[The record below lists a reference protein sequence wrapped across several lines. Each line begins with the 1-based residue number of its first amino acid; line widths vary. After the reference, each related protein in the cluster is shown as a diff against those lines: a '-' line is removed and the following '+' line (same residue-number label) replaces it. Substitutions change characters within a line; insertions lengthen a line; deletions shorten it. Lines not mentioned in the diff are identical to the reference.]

1 MAKIGSLFGD
11 VSIRT
16 KGLEKGI
23 KKANRMLYR
32 FGRSAQGAGKNI
44 TAGVGAPIAALG
56 VTSFNTFRNFEQE
69 MAKVQAISG
78 ATGDEFKGLEKLAKD
93 LGSSTRFTATQVSQ
107 LQLNLSKL
115 GFSTKEIHGA
125 TGAILDLSLATGEDL
140 AESARVAASV
150 VRAFGYDAK
159 DTNKVV
165 DVMAKS
171 FSSSALD
178 LMKFD
183 TAMANVGAIAKTTNV
198 PLEEV
203 TAMLSVLVDVGIDA
217 SSAGTGLRNMF
228 LKLEKHGISFSEAV
242 DRINNSTRPASKA
255 LKLFGIRGVTVGQTI
270 ARNTELVALLTQKY
284 AGAGGAA
291 TDMAAIMDDT
301 VTGAFFKVQS
311 AVEGVLIKLGELNEK
326 AFKTFLNRLAT
337 FVQTNQE
344 VIAQFLKITMVVG
357 SVVTAFGLLLLVTG
371 TLGLALAGTLSLLTL
386 IGIKVVL
393 IVGAVALAVGAI
405 GYLSVKFFGLEN
417 TIKGVITVVKT
428 FTGILR
434 TIFNAATIITRSV
447 EAMGGMFKDVMT
459 GIFRIVKATVSPV
472 LNMLSGLATGLA
484 ALGDITNPKKML
496 KGLRIAKEKIA
507 LGWSEAINLDRVG
520 EEVNST
526 LEEVSGRFSKLKD
539 GVKQDM
545 ADIAEAWDF
554 TGGDEEGG
562 ALGEIVETLDEKIQK
577 LRNTILGKQGEGFWK
592 GFATSFQQAAENI
605 GEQTKILSSD
615 LDTIFSDL
623 SNSMTDSLVEFFET
637 GKLGM
642 RDMVNDMLKQFQRL
656 IVQRAIVNP
665 LLSMGLGF
673 LGDHLGIQ
681 FQDSVTTPQVDGAR
695 ANGGSVTAG
704 KQYLVGE
711 QGMELFVP
719 RSSGTIVPNHALA
732 GGQPP
737 INVNFQV
744 DATDASSFDN
754 LMQQRQDMIVG
765 MVEQAF
771 NRQGK
776 VGIYG

>member
-203 TAMLSVLVDVGIDA
+203 SAMLAVLVDRGIDA

-228 LKLEKHGISFSEAV
+228 LKLEKHGLSFSEAV
-242 DRINNSTRPASKA
+242 DRINNSVKPASTA
-255 LKLFGIRGVTVGQTI
+255 LELFGIRGVTVGQTI
-270 ARNTELVALLTQKY
+270 ARNTDLVASLTQQF
-284 AGAGGAA
+284 ANAGGAA
-291 TDMAAIMDDT
+291 TEMAAIMDDT
-301 VTGAFFKVQS
+301 VTGSFFKVQS

-326 AFKTFLNRLAT
+326 AFKTFLDRLAS
-337 FVQTNQE
+337 FVQTNQ
-344 VIAQFLKITMVVG
+344 VFIAQFLKITMVVG
-357 SVVTAFGLLLLVTG
+357 SVITAFGLLLLVTG

-405 GYLSVKFFGLEN
+405 GYLTVKFFGLEN
-417 TIKGVITVVKT
+417 TIKGVVVVVKT

-434 TIFNAATIITRSV
+434 TVFNAATIITRSV
-447 EAMGGMFKDVMT
+447 EAMGLVFKDVMD

-507 LGWSEAINLDRVG
+507 LGFSDALSFDRVG
-520 EEVNST
+520 AEVDET
-526 LEEVSGRFSKLKD
+526 LQNVAGRFSGLKD
-539 GVKQDM
+539 GVKQDLS
-545 ADIAEAWDF
+545 DIADAWDF
-554 TGGDEEGG
+554 TGEDEEGG
-562 ALGEIVETLDEKIQK
+562 ALGEAVDVVVDKVNNLKQ
-577 LRNTILGKQGEGFWK
+577 TILGEKGEGFWE
-592 GFATSFQQAAENI
+592 GFATSFKQAAQNI
-605 GEQTKILSSD
+605 GQETKILSSD
-615 LDTIFSDL
+615 LDTIFSNV
-623 SNSMTDSLVEFFET
+623 SNNMTDSLMEFFET

-656 IVQRAIVNP
+656 IVQRSIVNP
-665 LLSMGLGF
+665 LLSMGLNF
-673 LGDHLGIQ
+673 LGDTFGLQ
-681 FQDSVTTPQVDGAR
+681 FQDSVKVDGAR

-744 DATDASSFDN
+744 DATDANSFDN
-754 LMQQRQDMIVG
+754 QMQQRQDMIVG

-771 NRQGK
+771 NRQGR

>member
-115 GFSTKEIHGA
+115 GFSTNEIQGA
-125 TGAILDLSLATGEDL
+125 TGAILNLSLATGEDL

-203 TAMLSVLVDVGIDA
+203 SAMLAVLVDRGIDA

-228 LKLEKHGISFSEAV
+228 LKLEQHGISFAEAV
-242 DRINNSTRPASKA
+242 DRINNSVKPASTA
-255 LKLFGIRGVTVGQTI
+255 LELFGIRGVTVGQTI
-270 ARNTELVALLTQKY
+270 ARNTDEVARLTQEF
-284 AGAGGAA
+284 ANAGGSA

-301 VTGAFFKVQS
+301 VTGSFFKVQS

-326 AFKTFLNRLAT
+326 AFKTFLDRLAS
-337 FVQTNQE
+337 FVQTNQT
-344 VIAQFLKITMVVG
+344 VIAQFLKMTMVVG
-357 SVVTAFGLLLLVTG
+357 SVVTAFGLLLLATG

-386 IGIKVVL
+386 IGVKVVL

-417 TIKGVITVVKT
+417 TMKGVIVVVKT

-434 TIFNAATIITRSV
+434 TIFNAATIVTRSV
-447 EAMGGMFKDVMT
+447 EAMGLVFKDVMG
-459 GIFRIVKATVSPV
+459 GIFRIVKSTVSPV

-496 KGLRIAKEKIA
+496 NGLRIAKEQIA
-507 LGWSEAINLDRVG
+507 LGFSDALSFDRVKT
-520 EEVNST
+520 EVDNT
-526 LEEVSGRFSKLKD
+526 LQQVAGRFSELKD
-539 GVKQDM
+539 GVKQDLS
-545 ADIAEAWDF
+545 DIADAWDF
-554 TGGDEEGG
+554 TSGDEEGG
-562 ALGEIVETLDEKIQK
+562 ALGEVVDVLSNKIQQLK
-577 LRNTILGKQGEGFWK
+577 NTILGQEGEGFWK
-592 GFATSFQQAAENI
+592 GFATSFKQAAENI
-605 GEQTKILSSD
+605 GQETKILSSD

-623 SNSMTDSLVEFFET
+623 SNNMTDSLMEFFET

-656 IVQRAIVNP
+656 IVQRSIVNP
-665 LLSMGLGF
+665 LLSMGLSF
-673 LGDHLGIQ
+673 LSDTFGLK
-681 FQDSVTTPQVDGAR
+681 FQDSVKVDGAR

-771 NRQGK
+771 NRQGR